1 MNKLISLLEE
11 NSRLTNAQLA
21 VMLGISEDEVADQIR
36 RYEEEGVLV
45 AYTAVV
51 DQERLDKEVQEGI
64 AGKIFRLHVVAN
76 SDKEEDQELKLDVK
90 KTVVDYL
97 SRRLGSGAD
106 LEETREYV
114 LENLPEIEQAALKTI
129 EEQGKDYPVSAVVEK
144 TYFPDKTYG
153 DCTFP
158 AGEYEALNIRI
169 GKGEGK
175 NWWCVLYPSLCFI
188 DDTWGIVSR
197 EKKEELREILTE
209 EEFRAVLE
217 DPEEKKKVRI
227 GFKWF

>member
-1 MNKLISLLEE
+1 MKKKEIKNKVFLWAAMIGLIG
-11 NSRLTNAQLA
+11 T
-21 VMLGISEDEVADQIR
+21 LGITSFQ
-36 RYEEEGVLV
+36 
-45 AYTAVV
+45 TAAFAEKTKEL
-51 DQERLDKEVQEGI
+51 QERLDKEVQEGI

-129 EEQGKDYPVSAVVEK
+129 EEQGKDYPISAVVEK

>member
-1 MNKLISLLEE
+1 MKKKEIKNKVFLWAAMIGLIG
-11 NSRLTNAQLA
+11 T
-21 VMLGISEDEVADQIR
+21 LGITSFQ
-36 RYEEEGVLV
+36 
-45 AYTAVV
+45 TAAFAEKTQEL
-51 DQERLDKEVQEGI
+51 QERLDKEVQEGI

-197 EKKEELREILTE
+197 EKKEELREGLTE
-209 EEFRAVLE
+209 EEFRAFLE

>member
-1 MNKLISLLEE
+1 MKIREIKNKVFLWAIMAGLIG
-11 NSRLTNAQLA
+11 T
-21 VMLGISEDEVADQIR
+21 LGINSFQ
-36 RYEEEGVLV
+36 
-45 AYTAVV
+45 TAAFAEKT
-51 DQERLDKEVQEGI
+51 QELQDRLDREVQEGI

-76 SDKEEDQELKLDVK
+76 SDKKEDQELKMDVK

-97 SRRLGSGAD
+97 SQNLGAEAD

-114 LENLPEIEQAALKTI
+114 LGNLSEIEQAALRTI
-129 EEQGKDYPVSAVVEK
+129 KEQGKSYPVSAAVEK

-169 GKGEGK
+169 GKGKGK

-188 DDTWGIVSR
+188 DDTWGVVSR
-197 EKKEELREILTE
+197 EKKEELQEVLTK
-209 EEFRAVLE
+209 EEFRTILE

>member
-1 MNKLISLLEE
+1 MKKKEIKNKVFLWAAMIGLIG
-11 NSRLTNAQLA
+11 T
-21 VMLGISEDEVADQIR
+21 LGITSFQ
-36 RYEEEGVLV
+36 
-45 AYTAVV
+45 TAAFAEKTQEL
-51 DQERLDKEVQEGI
+51 QERLDKEVQEGI

-106 LEETREYV
+106 LEETRDYV

-129 EEQGKDYPVSAVVEK
+129 EEQGKDYPISAVVEK

>member
-1 MNKLISLLEE
+1 MKKKEIKNKVFLWAAMIGLIG
-11 NSRLTNAQLA
+11 T
-21 VMLGISEDEVADQIR
+21 LGITSFQ
-36 RYEEEGVLV
+36 
-45 AYTAVV
+45 TAAFAEKTQEL
-51 DQERLDKEVQEGI
+51 QERLDKEVQEGI

-114 LENLPEIEQAALKTI
+114 LENLPEIERAALKTI

-144 TYFPDKTYG
+144 TYFPDRTYG

>member
-1 MNKLISLLEE
+1 MKKKEIKNKVFLWAAMIGLIG
-11 NSRLTNAQLA
+11 T
-21 VMLGISEDEVADQIR
+21 LGITSFQ
-36 RYEEEGVLV
+36 
-45 AYTAVV
+45 TAAFAEKTQEL
-51 DQERLDKEVQEGI
+51 QERLDKEVQEGI

-114 LENLPEIEQAALKTI
+114 LENLPEIERAALKTI

>member
-1 MNKLISLLEE
+1 MKKKEIKNKVFLWAAMIGLIG
-11 NSRLTNAQLA
+11 T
-21 VMLGISEDEVADQIR
+21 LGITSFQ
-36 RYEEEGVLV
+36 
-45 AYTAVV
+45 TAAFAEKTQEL
-51 DQERLDKEVQEGI
+51 QERLDKEVQEGI

-129 EEQGKDYPVSAVVEK
+129 EEQGKDYPISAVVEK

-217 DPEEKKKVRI
+217 DSEEKKKVRI

>member
-1 MNKLISLLEE
+1 MKIREIKNKVFLWAIMAGLIG
-11 NSRLTNAQLA
+11 
-21 VMLGISEDEVADQIR
+21 MLGINSFQ
-36 RYEEEGVLV
+36 
-45 AYTAVV
+45 TAAFAEKT
-51 DQERLDKEVQEGI
+51 QELQDRLDREVQEGI

-76 SDKEEDQELKLDVK
+76 SDKKEDQELKMDVK

-97 SRRLGSGAD
+97 SQNLGAEAD

-114 LENLPEIEQAALKTI
+114 LGNLSEIEQAALRTI
-129 EEQGKDYPVSAVVEK
+129 KEQGKSYPVSAAVEK

-188 DDTWGIVSR
+188 DDTWGVVSR
-197 EKKEELREILTE
+197 EKKEELQEVLTK
-209 EEFRAVLE
+209 EEFRTILE

>member
-1 MNKLISLLEE
+1 MLKKKKKKEIKNKVFLWAAMIGLIG
-11 NSRLTNAQLA
+11 T
-21 VMLGISEDEVADQIR
+21 LGITSFQ
-36 RYEEEGVLV
+36 
-45 AYTAVV
+45 TAAFAEKTQEL
-51 DQERLDKEVQEGI
+51 QERLDKEVQEGI

-129 EEQGKDYPVSAVVEK
+129 EEQGKDYPISAVVEK

>member
-1 MNKLISLLEE
+1 MKKKEIKNKVFLWAAMIGLID
-11 NSRLTNAQLA
+11 T
-21 VMLGISEDEVADQIR
+21 LGITSFQ
-36 RYEEEGVLV
+36 
-45 AYTAVV
+45 TAAFAEKTQEL
-51 DQERLDKEVQEGI
+51 QERLDKEVQEGI

-129 EEQGKDYPVSAVVEK
+129 EEQGKDYPISAVVEK

>member
-1 MNKLISLLEE
+1 MKKKEIKNKVFLWAAMIGFIG
-11 NSRLTNAQLA
+11 T
-21 VMLGISEDEVADQIR
+21 LGITSFQ
-36 RYEEEGVLV
+36 
-45 AYTAVV
+45 TAAFAEKTQEL
-51 DQERLDKEVQEGI
+51 QERLDKEVQEGI

>member
-1 MNKLISLLEE
+1 MKKKEIKNKVFLWAAMIGLIG
-11 NSRLTNAQLA
+11 T
-21 VMLGISEDEVADQIR
+21 LGITSFQTVAFAEKTQ
-36 RYEEEGVLV
+36 EL
-45 AYTAVV
+45 
-51 DQERLDKEVQEGI
+51 QERLDKEVQEGI

-114 LENLPEIEQAALKTI
+114 LENLPEIEQAALKII
-129 EEQGKDYPVSAVVEK
+129 EEQGKDYPISAVVEK

>member
-1 MNKLISLLEE
+1 MKKKEIKNKVFLWAAMIGLIG
-11 NSRLTNAQLA
+11 T
-21 VMLGISEDEVADQIR
+21 LGITSFQ
-36 RYEEEGVLV
+36 
-45 AYTAVV
+45 TAAFAEKT
-51 DQERLDKEVQEGI
+51 QELQEWLDKEVQEGI

-129 EEQGKDYPVSAVVEK
+129 EEQGKDYPISAVVEK

>member
-1 MNKLISLLEE
+1 MKKKEIKNKVFLWAAMIGLIG
-11 NSRLTNAQLA
+11 T
-21 VMLGISEDEVADQIR
+21 LGITSFQ
-36 RYEEEGVLV
+36 
-45 AYTAVV
+45 TAAFAEKTQEL
-51 DQERLDKEVQEGI
+51 QERLDKEVQEGI

-129 EEQGKDYPVSAVVEK
+129 EEQGKDYPISAVVEK

-227 GFKWF
+227 GFKWL

>member
-1 MNKLISLLEE
+1 MKKKEIKNKVFLWAAMIGLIG
-11 NSRLTNAQLA
+11 T
-21 VMLGISEDEVADQIR
+21 LGITSFQ
-36 RYEEEGVLV
+36 
-45 AYTAVV
+45 TAAFAEKTQEL
-51 DQERLDKEVQEGI
+51 QERLDKEVQEGI

-129 EEQGKDYPVSAVVEK
+129 EEQGKDYPISAVVEK

-169 GKGEGK
+169 GKGVGK

>member
-1 MNKLISLLEE
+1 MKKKEIKNRVFLWAAMIGLIG
-11 NSRLTNAQLA
+11 T
-21 VMLGISEDEVADQIR
+21 LGITSFQ
-36 RYEEEGVLV
+36 
-45 AYTAVV
+45 TAAFAEKTQEL
-51 DQERLDKEVQEGI
+51 QERLDKEVQEGI

-129 EEQGKDYPVSAVVEK
+129 EEQGKDYPISAVVEK

>member
-1 MNKLISLLEE
+1 MKIREIKNKVFLWAIMAGLIG
-11 NSRLTNAQLA
+11 T
-21 VMLGISEDEVADQIR
+21 LGINSFQ
-36 RYEEEGVLV
+36 
-45 AYTAVV
+45 TAAFAEKT
-51 DQERLDKEVQEGI
+51 QELQDRLDREVQEGI

-76 SDKEEDQELKLDVK
+76 SDKKEDQELKMDVK

-97 SRRLGSGAD
+97 SQNLGAEAD

-129 EEQGKDYPVSAVVEK
+129 EEQGKDYPISAVVEK

>member
-1 MNKLISLLEE
+1 MAGLIG
-11 NSRLTNAQLA
+11 T
-21 VMLGISEDEVADQIR
+21 LGINSFQ
-36 RYEEEGVLV
+36 
-45 AYTAVV
+45 TAAFAEKT
-51 DQERLDKEVQEGI
+51 QELQDRLDREVQEGI

-76 SDKEEDQELKLDVK
+76 SDKKEDQELKMDVK

-97 SRRLGSGAD
+97 SQNLGAEAD

-114 LENLPEIEQAALKTI
+114 LGNLSEIEQAALRTI
-129 EEQGKDYPVSAVVEK
+129 KEQGKSYPVSAAVEK

-188 DDTWGIVSR
+188 DDTWGVVSR
-197 EKKEELREILTE
+197 EKKEELQEVLTK
-209 EEFRAVLE
+209 EEFRTILE

>member
-1 MNKLISLLEE
+1 MKKKEIKNKVFLWAAMIGLIG
-11 NSRLTNAQLA
+11 T
-21 VMLGISEDEVADQIR
+21 LGITSFQ
-36 RYEEEGVLV
+36 
-45 AYTAVV
+45 TAAFAEKTQEL
-51 DQERLDKEVQEGI
+51 QERLDKEVQEGI

-114 LENLPEIEQAALKTI
+114 LENLPEIERAALKTI

-217 DPEEKKKVRI
+217 DAEEMKKVRI

>member
-1 MNKLISLLEE
+1 MKKKEIKNKVFLWAAMIGLIG
-11 NSRLTNAQLA
+11 T
-21 VMLGISEDEVADQIR
+21 LGITSFQ
-36 RYEEEGVLV
+36 
-45 AYTAVV
+45 TAAFAEKTQEL
-51 DQERLDKEVQEGI
+51 QERLDKEVQEGI

-144 TYFPDKTYG
+144 TYFPDRTYG

>member
-1 MNKLISLLEE
+1 MKQTEIKNKVFLWAVVIGLIG
-11 NSRLTNAQLA
+11 T
-21 VMLGISEDEVADQIR
+21 LGITSFQ
-36 RYEEEGVLV
+36 
-45 AYTAVV
+45 TAAFAEKTQEL
-51 DQERLDKEVQEGI
+51 QERLDKEVQAGI

-76 SDKEEDQELKLDVK
+76 SDEEEDQELKLDVK

-97 SRRLGSGAD
+97 SRHLDPGAD

-129 EEQGKDYPVSAVVEK
+129 EEQGKDYSVSAAVEK

-188 DDTWGIVSR
+188 DDTWGIVSQ
-197 EKKEELREILTE
+197 EKKEELREVLTE
-209 EEFRAVLE
+209 EEFRAVLK

>member
-1 MNKLISLLEE
+1 MKKKEIKNKVFLWAAMIGLIG
-11 NSRLTNAQLA
+11 T
-21 VMLGISEDEVADQIR
+21 LGITSFQ
-36 RYEEEGVLV
+36 
-45 AYTAVV
+45 TAAFAEKTQEL
-51 DQERLDKEVQEGI
+51 QERLDKEVQEGI

-114 LENLPEIEQAALKTI
+114 LENLPEIERAALKTI

-144 TYFPDKTYG
+144 TYFPDRTYG

-197 EKKEELREILTE
+197 EKKEELREALTE

>member
-1 MNKLISLLEE
+1 MKKKEIKNKVFLWAAMIGLIG
-11 NSRLTNAQLA
+11 T
-21 VMLGISEDEVADQIR
+21 LGITSFQ
-36 RYEEEGVLV
+36 
-45 AYTAVV
+45 TAAFAEKTQEL
-51 DQERLDKEVQEGI
+51 QERLDKEVQEGI

-76 SDKEEDQELKLDVK
+76 SDKKEDQELKQDVK

-114 LENLPEIEQAALKTI
+114 LENLPEIERAALKTI

-197 EKKEELREILTE
+197 EKKEELREALTE

>member
-1 MNKLISLLEE
+1 MKIREIKNKVFLWAIMAGLIG
-11 NSRLTNAQLA
+11 T
-21 VMLGISEDEVADQIR
+21 LGINSFQ
-36 RYEEEGVLV
+36 
-45 AYTAVV
+45 TAAFAEKT
-51 DQERLDKEVQEGI
+51 QELQDRLDREVQEGI

-76 SDKEEDQELKLDVK
+76 SDKKEDQELKLDVK
-90 KTVVDYL
+90 NTVVDYL
-97 SRRLGSGAD
+97 SQNLGAEAD

-114 LENLPEIEQAALKTI
+114 LGNLSEIEQAALRTI
-129 EEQGKDYPVSAVVEK
+129 KEQGKSYPVSAAVEK

-188 DDTWGIVSR
+188 DDTWGVVSR
-197 EKKEELREILTE
+197 EKKEELQEVLTK
-209 EEFRAVLE
+209 EEFRTILE

>member
-1 MNKLISLLEE
+1 MKIREIKNKVFLWAIMAGLIG
-11 NSRLTNAQLA
+11 T
-21 VMLGISEDEVADQIR
+21 LGINFFQ
-36 RYEEEGVLV
+36 
-45 AYTAVV
+45 TAAFAEKT
-51 DQERLDKEVQEGI
+51 QELQDRLDREVQEGI

-76 SDKEEDQELKLDVK
+76 SDKKEDQELKMDVK

-97 SRRLGSGAD
+97 SQNLGAEAD

-114 LENLPEIEQAALKTI
+114 LGNLSEIEQAALRTI
-129 EEQGKDYPVSAVVEK
+129 KEQGKSYPVSAAVEK

-188 DDTWGIVSR
+188 DDTWGVVSR
-197 EKKEELREILTE
+197 EKKEELQEVLTK
-209 EEFRAVLE
+209 EEFRTILE

>member
-1 MNKLISLLEE
+1 MKKKEIKNKVFLW
-11 NSRLTNAQLA
+11 A
-21 VMLGISEDEVADQIR
+21 VMIGLIGTLGITSFQ
-36 RYEEEGVLV
+36 
-45 AYTAVV
+45 TAAFAEKTQEL
-51 DQERLDKEVQEGI
+51 QERLDKEVQEGI

-114 LENLPEIEQAALKTI
+114 LENLPEIEQAALKII
-129 EEQGKDYPVSAVVEK
+129 EEQGKDYPISAVVEK